1 MQSLLRRQ
9 ILRPSF
15 FEKKKK
21 KQGREKDCQELRAR
35 RGVLGMEEGLVF
47 PGSLGKAMEIEA
59 EL

>member
-15 FEKKKK
+15 FEKKK
-21 KQGREKDCQELRAR
+21 QGREKDCQELRAR
-35 RGVLGMEEGLVF
+35 RGMLGMEEGLVF